1 MNVKIIAL
9 TLKGLFRRWKMVLRV
24 MAVMILTFFFVTGML
39 LFQENMNRWQTASAK
54 KHFGDWFV
62 IYRANKPE
70 EKDVIKYHPYLERAR
85 RAETVGSV
93 SDLSGASDIMIGT
106 MSDDFITMG
115 NIRLEQGHMPQKDD
129 EVVIDR
135 NSLLMLG
142 QGSEPGMTITINDK
156 SYILTGILTSY
167 TNVWRD
173 GSSLPGIIVTDNE
186 ADRIVTERRYI
197 YAYPLKSYID
207 EKDYSSI
214 VSAIQQSAELK
225 YNFTYNSSVYDYKPW
240 GNELVNNYL
249 YVLFMFI
256 GISAVTYQLISY
268 NKTRKNVRFV
278 QRNLGASGMQMFLIY
293 VLENTVI
300 LVISTVIGI
309 CAALGI
315 GRIISLVIESD
326 LGITFFKVGSY
337 TLKRTAITLIGAV
350 IISSVVELVFG
361 CVKKKN
367 RVSRRLTGKNTFNKK
382 NYVVCTGRRFMK
394 SHGAVQNIM
403 IRVFSLVMA
412 AITLICVI
420 NTVMAFSEYKRCSDS
435 PDIVAYKTDNVPT
448 QNVLF
453 CQSLPLYEEI
463 ELEDGRIVT
472 TVKIASDDMEPG
484 TWNSEA
490 YDHFNI
496 KEYYFDEVRYGD
508 SYIFNGISDDIID
521 SINKLP
527 GVEDMSYC
535 YYETQRSFTW
545 HGINMDNIG
554 KGAGLGK
561 SYSGTKK
568 NENYIYAAE
577 YVEPDTEIYDIL
589 NEYAEGA
596 LDYQAFSDGSQAVM
610 FLDSNYKGIYDES
623 MRDGII
629 LNLQNYDDSYYYYIN
644 NHFKYKNEYASAYEK
659 LIHETVGEYDGNAYN
674 NDFWEKY
681 IARNMPREQ
690 VLEMTEGFNIRIPSS
705 LSYLSEDY
713 DSYIR
718 GDITTEQFLTD
729 YNYYFGDKV
738 SNKWNYRYAIK
749 SKLIP
754 AASTNVVK
762 VVKVTDDVK
771 DKLKYY
777 VPEFGQYTLVA
788 STKLVEKAIDSQNEL
803 NREYLFLDELPDY
816 ARLKMKPNQINIRY
830 NLNSEFYATD
840 NIVTSYL
847 QEAGLSF
854 ISYSEEKNQLRQKT
868 IEAVMLFGL
877 TGIASVIIYLIVSA
891 IVVKNRMAGYKDR
904 LQLLSNSG
912 ADADKLIKICMYE
925 CIRESLWFVVL
936 MPLEL
941 IISYCVIRVFLK
953 RM

>member
-70 EKDVIKYHPYLERAR
+70 EKDVIKYHPYLERACM
-85 RAETVGSV
+85 AETVGSV

-225 YNFTYNSSVYDYKPW
+225 YNFIYNSSVYDYKPW

-249 YVLFMFI
+249 YVLFMLI

-293 VLENTVI
+293 VLENIVI
-300 LVISTVIGI
+300 LMISTVIGI

-367 RVSRRLTGKNTFNKK
+367 RVNRILTVKNIFNKK

-412 AITLICVI
+412 VITLICVI

-463 ELEDGRIVT
+463 ELEDGRILTKMTISSV
-472 TVKIASDDMEPG
+472 DMEPG
-484 TWNSEA
+484 TWNAEA
-490 YDHFNI
+490 YDSFHI
-496 KEYYFDEVRYGD
+496 RKYYFNDVRYGD
-508 SYIFNGISDDIID
+508 SYIFNGISEDIID

-527 GVEDMSYC
+527 GVEDMSYG
-535 YYETQRSFTW
+535 YYDTQRSFTW

-554 KGAGLGK
+554 RGAELGNG
-561 SYSGTKK
+561 SAGTQR
-568 NENYIYAAE
+568 NGNYIYAAE
-577 YVEPDTEIYDIL
+577 YVDPDMDIYDIL
-589 NEYAEGA
+589 NEYAEGE

-610 FLDSNYKGIYDES
+610 FLDSNYKGIYDDS
-623 MRDGII
+623 MKDGII
-629 LNLQNYDDSYYYYIN
+629 LNLQNYDDSYYYMKN
-644 NHFKYKNEYASAYEK
+644 DFENKNEYAFAYEK
-659 LIHETVGEYDGNAYN
+659 LIHETVGEYSSDPY
-674 NDFWEKY
+674 DFFWRKY
-681 IARNMPREQ
+681 IARNIPRELI
-690 VLEMTEGFNIRIPSS
+690 LEMTEGINIRIPSF

-729 YNYYFGDKV
+729 DFWGNKV
-738 SNKWNYRYAIK
+738 SNEWNYRYDIK

-762 VVKVTDDVK
+762 VIKVTDEVK

-777 VPEFGQYTLVA
+777 VPQFGQYTLVA
-788 STKLVEKAIDSQNEL
+788 STKLAEKAVDSQNEL

-830 NLNSEFYATD
+830 NLNSAFSATD

-847 QEAGLSF
+847 QEAGFSY

-868 IEAVMLFGL
+868 IEGVMFFGL

-941 IISYCVIRVFLK
+941 IISYCVIYRTLK
-953 RM
+953 

>member
-62 IYRANKPE
+62 IYRANKPK
-70 EKDVIKYHPYLERAR
+70 EKDVIKYHPYLEGAR
-85 RAETVGSV
+85 MAETVGSV

-197 YAYPLKSYID
+197 YAYPLKSYIE

-214 VSAIQQSAELK
+214 VSAIQQSAEAK
-225 YNFTYNSSVYDYKPW
+225 FNFTYNSSVYDYKPW

-249 YVLFMFI
+249 YVLFMLI

-293 VLENTVI
+293 VLENIVI
-300 LVISTVIGI
+300 LMISTVIGI

-367 RVSRRLTGKNTFNKK
+367 RVNRILTVKNIFNKK

-412 AITLICVI
+412 VITLICVI

-463 ELEDGRIVT
+463 ELEDGRILTKMTISSV
-472 TVKIASDDMEPG
+472 DMEPG
-484 TWNSEA
+484 TWNAEA
-490 YDHFNI
+490 YDSFHI
-496 KEYYFDEVRYGD
+496 RKYYFNDVRYGD
-508 SYIFNGISDDIID
+508 SYIFNGISEDIID

-527 GVEDMSYC
+527 GVEDMSYG
-535 YYETQRSFTW
+535 YYDTQRSFTW

-554 KGAGLGK
+554 RGAELGNG
-561 SYSGTKK
+561 SAETQRNG
-568 NENYIYAAE
+568 NYIYAAE
-577 YVEPDTEIYDIL
+577 YVDPDMDIYDIL
-589 NEYAEGA
+589 NEYAEGE

-610 FLDSNYKGIYDES
+610 FLDSNYKGIYDDS
-623 MRDGII
+623 MKDGII
-629 LNLQNYDDSYYYYIN
+629 LNLQNYDDSYYYMKN
-644 NHFKYKNEYASAYEK
+644 DFENKNEYAFAYEK
-659 LIHETVGEYDGNAYN
+659 LIHETVGEYSSDPY
-674 NDFWEKY
+674 DFFWRKY
-681 IARNMPREQ
+681 IARNIPRELI
-690 VLEMTEGFNIRIPSS
+690 LEMTEGINIRIPSF

-713 DSYIR
+713 YSYIR

-729 YNYYFGDKV
+729 DFWGNKV
-738 SNKWNYRYAIK
+738 SNEWNYRYDIK

-762 VVKVTDDVK
+762 VIKVTDEVK

-777 VPEFGQYTLVA
+777 VPQFGQYTLVA
-788 STKLVEKAIDSQNEL
+788 STKLAEKAVDSQNEL

-830 NLNSEFYATD
+830 NLNSAFSATD

-847 QEAGLSF
+847 QEAGFSY

-868 IEAVMLFGL
+868 IEGVMFFGL

>member
-62 IYRANKPE
+62 IYRANKPK
-70 EKDVIKYHPYLERAR
+70 EKDVIKYHPYLEGAR
-85 RAETVGSV
+85 MAETVGSV

-106 MSDDFITMG
+106 ISDDFITMG

-197 YAYPLKSYID
+197 YAYPLKSYIE

-214 VSAIQQSAELK
+214 VSAIQQSAEAK
-225 YNFTYNSSVYDYKPW
+225 FNFTYNSSVYDYKPW

-249 YVLFMFI
+249 YVLFMLI

-293 VLENTVI
+293 VLENIVI
-300 LVISTVIGI
+300 LMISTVIGI

-367 RVSRRLTGKNTFNKK
+367 RVNRILTVKNIFNKK

-412 AITLICVI
+412 VITLICVI

-463 ELEDGRIVT
+463 ELEDGRILTKMTISSV
-472 TVKIASDDMEPG
+472 DMEPG
-484 TWNSEA
+484 TWNAEA
-490 YDHFNI
+490 YDSFHI
-496 KEYYFDEVRYGD
+496 RKYYFNDVRYGD
-508 SYIFNGISDDIID
+508 SYIFNGISEDID
-521 SINKLP
+521 ESINKLP
-527 GVEDMSYC
+527 GVEDMSYG
-535 YYETQRSFTW
+535 YYDTQRSFTW

-554 KGAGLGK
+554 RGAELGNG
-561 SYSGTKK
+561 SAETQRNG
-568 NENYIYAAE
+568 NYIYAAE
-577 YVEPDTEIYDIL
+577 YVDPDMDIYDIL
-589 NEYAEGA
+589 NEYAEGE

-610 FLDSNYKGIYDES
+610 FLDSNYKGIYDDS
-623 MRDGII
+623 MKDGII
-629 LNLQNYDDSYYYYIN
+629 LNLQNYDDSYYYMKN
-644 NHFKYKNEYASAYEK
+644 DFENKNEYAFAYEK
-659 LIHETVGEYDGNAYN
+659 LIHETVGEYSSDPY
-674 NDFWEKY
+674 DFFWRKY
-681 IARNMPREQ
+681 IARNIPRELI
-690 VLEMTEGFNIRIPSS
+690 LEMTEGINIRIPSF

-713 DSYIR
+713 YSYIR

-729 YNYYFGDKV
+729 DFWGNKV
-738 SNKWNYRYAIK
+738 SNEWNYRYDIK

-762 VVKVTDDVK
+762 VIKVTDEVK

-777 VPEFGQYTLVA
+777 VPQFGQYTLVA
-788 STKLVEKAIDSQNEL
+788 STKLAEKAVDSQNEL

-830 NLNSEFYATD
+830 NLNSAFSATD

-847 QEAGLSF
+847 QEAGFSY

-868 IEAVMLFGL
+868 IEGVMFFGL

>member
-62 IYRANKPE
+62 IYRANKPK
-70 EKDVIKYHPYLERAR
+70 EKDVIKYHPYLEGAR
-85 RAETVGSV
+85 MAETVGSV
-93 SDLSGASDIMIGT
+93 SDLSGASDIMIGI

-197 YAYPLKSYID
+197 YAYPLKSYIE

-214 VSAIQQSAELK
+214 VSAIQQSAEAK
-225 YNFTYNSSVYDYKPW
+225 FNFTYNSSVYDYKPW

-249 YVLFMFI
+249 YVLFMLI

-293 VLENTVI
+293 VLENIVI
-300 LVISTVIGI
+300 LMISTVIGI

-367 RVSRRLTGKNTFNKK
+367 RVNRILTVKNIFNKK

-412 AITLICVI
+412 VITLICVI

-463 ELEDGRIVT
+463 ELEDGRILTKMTISSV
-472 TVKIASDDMEPG
+472 DMEPG
-484 TWNSEA
+484 TWNAEA
-490 YDHFNI
+490 YDSFHI
-496 KEYYFDEVRYGD
+496 RKYYFNDVRYGD
-508 SYIFNGISDDIID
+508 SYIFNGISEDIID

-527 GVEDMSYC
+527 GVEDMSYG
-535 YYETQRSFTW
+535 YYDTQRSFTW

-554 KGAGLGK
+554 RGAELGNG
-561 SYSGTKK
+561 SAGTQR
-568 NENYIYAAE
+568 NGNYIYAAE
-577 YVEPDTEIYDIL
+577 YVDPDMDIYDIL
-589 NEYAEGA
+589 NEYAEGE

-610 FLDSNYKGIYDES
+610 FLDSNYKGIYDDS
-623 MRDGII
+623 MKDGIM
-629 LNLQNYDDSYYYYIN
+629 LNLQNYDDSYYYMKN
-644 NHFKYKNEYASAYEK
+644 DFENKNEYAFAYEK
-659 LIHETVGEYDGNAYN
+659 LIHETVGEYSSDPY
-674 NDFWEKY
+674 DFFWRKY
-681 IARNMPREQ
+681 IARNIPRELI
-690 VLEMTEGFNIRIPSS
+690 LEMTEGINIRIPSF

-729 YNYYFGDKV
+729 DFWGNKV
-738 SNKWNYRYAIK
+738 SNEWNYRYDIK

-762 VVKVTDDVK
+762 VIKVTDEVK

-777 VPEFGQYTLVA
+777 VPQFGQYTLVA
-788 STKLVEKAIDSQNEL
+788 STKLAEKAVDSQNEL

-830 NLNSEFYATD
+830 NLNSAFSATD

-847 QEAGLSF
+847 QEAGLSY

-868 IEAVMLFGL
+868 IEGVMFFGL

>member
-62 IYRANKPE
+62 IYRANKPK
-70 EKDVIKYHPYLERAR
+70 EKDVIKYHPYLEGAR
-85 RAETVGSV
+85 MAETVGSV

-197 YAYPLKSYID
+197 YAYPLKSYIE

-214 VSAIQQSAELK
+214 VSAIQQSAEAK
-225 YNFTYNSSVYDYKPW
+225 FNFTYNSSVYDYKPW

-249 YVLFMFI
+249 YVLFMLI

-293 VLENTVI
+293 VLENIVI
-300 LVISTVIGI
+300 LMISTVIGI

-367 RVSRRLTGKNTFNKK
+367 RVNRILTVKNIFNKK

-412 AITLICVI
+412 VITLICVI

-463 ELEDGRIVT
+463 ELEDGRILTKMTISSV
-472 TVKIASDDMEPG
+472 DMEPG
-484 TWNSEA
+484 TWNAEA
-490 YDHFNI
+490 YDSFHI
-496 KEYYFDEVRYGD
+496 RKYYFNDVRYGD
-508 SYIFNGISDDIID
+508 SYIFNGISEDIID

-527 GVEDMSYC
+527 GVEDMSYG
-535 YYETQRSFTW
+535 YYDTQRSFTW

-554 KGAGLGK
+554 RGAELGNG
-561 SYSGTKK
+561 SAGTQR
-568 NENYIYAAE
+568 NGNYIYAAE
-577 YVEPDTEIYDIL
+577 YVDPDMDIYDIL
-589 NEYAEGA
+589 NEYAEGE

-610 FLDSNYKGIYDES
+610 FLDSNYKGIYDDS
-623 MRDGII
+623 MKDGII
-629 LNLQNYDDSYYYYIN
+629 LNLQNYDDSYYYMKN
-644 NHFKYKNEYASAYEK
+644 DFENKNEYAFAYEK
-659 LIHETVGEYDGNAYN
+659 LIHETVGEYSSDPY
-674 NDFWEKY
+674 DFFWRKY
-681 IARNMPREQ
+681 IARNIPRELI
-690 VLEMTEGFNIRIPSS
+690 LEMTEGINIRIPSF

-729 YNYYFGDKV
+729 DFWGNKV
-738 SNKWNYRYAIK
+738 SNEWNYRYDIK

-762 VVKVTDDVK
+762 VIKVTDEVK

-777 VPEFGQYTLVA
+777 VPQFGQYTLVA
-788 STKLVEKAIDSQNEL
+788 STKLAEKAVDSQNEL

-830 NLNSEFYATD
+830 NLNSAFSATD

-847 QEAGLSF
+847 QEAGFSY

-868 IEAVMLFGL
+868 IEGVMFFGL

>member
-62 IYRANKPE
+62 IYRANKPK
-70 EKDVIKYHPYLERAR
+70 EKDVIKYHPYLEGAR
-85 RAETVGSV
+85 MAETVGSV

-197 YAYPLKSYID
+197 YAYPLKSYIE

-214 VSAIQQSAELK
+214 VSAIQQSAEAK
-225 YNFTYNSSVYDYKPW
+225 FNFTYNSSVYDYKPW

-249 YVLFMFI
+249 YVLFMLI

-367 RVSRRLTGKNTFNKK
+367 RVNRILTVKNIFNKK

-412 AITLICVI
+412 VITLICVI

-435 PDIVAYKTDNVPT
+435 PDIVAYKTDNIPT

-463 ELEDGRIVT
+463 ELEDGRILTKATISSV
-472 TVKIASDDMEPG
+472 DMEPG
-484 TWNSEA
+484 TWNAEA
-490 YDHFNI
+490 YDFFDI
-496 KEYYFDEVRYGD
+496 RKYYFNDVRYGD
-508 SYIFNGISDDIID
+508 SYIFNGISEDIID

-527 GVEDMSYC
+527 GVEYMSYG
-535 YYETQRSFTW
+535 YYDTQRSFTW

-554 KGAGLGK
+554 KGAGLGNG
-561 SYSGTKK
+561 SVGTQR
-568 NENYIYAAE
+568 NGNYIYAAE
-577 YVEPDTEIYDIL
+577 YVDPDMDIYDIL
-589 NEYAEGA
+589 NEYTEGE

-610 FLDSNYKGIYDES
+610 FLDSNYKDIYDDS
-623 MRDGII
+623 MKDGII
-629 LNLQNYDDSYYYYIN
+629 LNLQNYDDSYYYMKN
-644 NHFKYKNEYASAYEK
+644 DFENKNEYASAYEK
-659 LIHETVGEYDGNAYN
+659 LIHETVGEYSSDPY
-674 NDFWEKY
+674 DFFWRKY
-681 IARNMPREQ
+681 IARNIPRELI
-690 VLEMTEGFNIRIPSS
+690 LEMTEGINIRIPSF

-729 YNYYFGDKV
+729 DFWGNKV
-738 SNKWNYRYAIK
+738 SIEWNYRYDIK

-762 VVKVTDDVK
+762 VIKVTDEVK

-777 VPEFGQYTLVA
+777 VPQFGQYTLVA
-788 STKLVEKAIDSQNEL
+788 STKLAEKAVDSQNEL

-830 NLNSEFYATD
+830 NLNSAFSATD

-847 QEAGLSF
+847 QEAGFSY

-868 IEAVMLFGL
+868 IEGVMFFGL

>member
-62 IYRANKPE
+62 IYRANKPK
-70 EKDVIKYHPYLERAR
+70 EKDVIKYHPYLEGAR
-85 RAETVGSV
+85 MAETVGSV

-197 YAYPLKSYID
+197 YAYPLKSYIE

-214 VSAIQQSAELK
+214 VSAIQQSAEAK
-225 YNFTYNSSVYDYKPW
+225 FNFTYNSSVYDYKPW

-249 YVLFMFI
+249 YVLFMLI

-293 VLENTVI
+293 VLENIVI
-300 LVISTVIGI
+300 LLISTVIGI

-367 RVSRRLTGKNTFNKK
+367 RVNRILTVKNIFNKK

-412 AITLICVI
+412 VITLICVI

-463 ELEDGRIVT
+463 ELEDGRILTKMTISSV
-472 TVKIASDDMEPG
+472 DMEPG
-484 TWNSEA
+484 TWNAEA
-490 YDHFNI
+490 YDSFHI
-496 KEYYFDEVRYGD
+496 RKYYFNDVRYGD
-508 SYIFNGISDDIID
+508 SYIFNGISEDIID

-527 GVEDMSYC
+527 GVEDMSYG
-535 YYETQRSFTW
+535 YYDTQRSFTW

-554 KGAGLGK
+554 RGAELGNG
-561 SYSGTKK
+561 SAGTQR
-568 NENYIYAAE
+568 NGNYIYAAE
-577 YVEPDTEIYDIL
+577 YVDPDMDIYDIL
-589 NEYAEGA
+589 NEYAEGE

-610 FLDSNYKGIYDES
+610 FLDSNYKGIYDDS
-623 MRDGII
+623 MKDGII
-629 LNLQNYDDSYYYYIN
+629 LNLQNYDDSYYYMKN
-644 NHFKYKNEYASAYEK
+644 DFENKNEYAFAYEK
-659 LIHETVGEYDGNAYN
+659 LIHETVGEYSSDPY
-674 NDFWEKY
+674 DFFWRKY
-681 IARNMPREQ
+681 IARNIPRELI
-690 VLEMTEGFNIRIPSS
+690 LEMTEGINIRIPSF

-729 YNYYFGDKV
+729 DFWGNKV
-738 SNKWNYRYAIK
+738 SNEWNYRYDIK

-762 VVKVTDDVK
+762 VIKVTDEVK

-777 VPEFGQYTLVA
+777 VPQFGQYTLVA
-788 STKLVEKAIDSQNEL
+788 STKLAEKAVDSQNEL
-803 NREYLFLDELPDY
+803 NREYLFLDEMPDY

-830 NLNSEFYATD
+830 NLNSAFSATD

-847 QEAGLSF
+847 QEAGFSY

-868 IEAVMLFGL
+868 IEGVMFFGL

>member
-70 EKDVIKYHPYLERAR
+70 EKDVIKYHPYLEGAR
-85 RAETVGSV
+85 MAETVGSV

-214 VSAIQQSAELK
+214 VSAIQQSAEAK

-249 YVLFMFI
+249 YVLFMLI

-367 RVSRRLTGKNTFNKK
+367 RVNRILTVKNIFNKK

-412 AITLICVI
+412 VITLICVI

-463 ELEDGRIVT
+463 ELEDGRILTKMTISSV
-472 TVKIASDDMEPG
+472 DMEPG
-484 TWNSEA
+484 TWNAEA
-490 YDHFNI
+490 YDSFHI
-496 KEYYFDEVRYGD
+496 RKYYFNDVRYGD
-508 SYIFNGISDDIID
+508 SYIFNGISEDIID

-527 GVEDMSYC
+527 GVEYMSYG
-535 YYETQRSFTW
+535 YYDTQRSFTW

-554 KGAGLGK
+554 KGAGLGNG
-561 SYSGTKK
+561 SVGTQR
-568 NENYIYAAE
+568 NGNYIYAAE
-577 YVEPDTEIYDIL
+577 YVDPDMDIYDIL
-589 NEYAEGA
+589 NEYTEGE

-610 FLDSNYKGIYDES
+610 FLDSNYKGIYDDS
-623 MRDGII
+623 MKDGII
-629 LNLQNYDDSYYYYIN
+629 LNLQNYDDSYYYMKN
-644 NHFKYKNEYASAYEK
+644 DFENKNEYASAYEK
-659 LIHETVGEYDGNAYN
+659 LIHETVGEYSSDPY
-674 NDFWEKY
+674 DFFWRKY
-681 IARNMPREQ
+681 IARNIPRELI
-690 VLEMTEGFNIRIPSS
+690 LEMTEGINIRIPSF

-729 YNYYFGDKV
+729 DFWGNKV
-738 SNKWNYRYAIK
+738 SIEWNYRYDIK

-762 VVKVTDDVK
+762 VIKVTDEVK

-777 VPEFGQYTLVA
+777 VPQFGQYTLVA
-788 STKLVEKAIDSQNEL
+788 STKLAEKAVDSQNEL

-830 NLNSEFYATD
+830 NLNSAFSATD

-847 QEAGLSF
+847 QEAGFSY

-868 IEAVMLFGL
+868 IEGVMFFGL

>member
-62 IYRANKPE
+62 IYRANKPK
-70 EKDVIKYHPYLERAR
+70 EKDVIKYHPYLEGAR
-85 RAETVGSV
+85 MAETVGSV

-197 YAYPLKSYID
+197 YAYPLKSYIE

-214 VSAIQQSAELK
+214 VSAIQQSAEAK
-225 YNFTYNSSVYDYKPW
+225 FNFTYNSSVYDYKPW

-249 YVLFMFI
+249 YVLFMLI

-293 VLENTVI
+293 VLENIVI
-300 LVISTVIGI
+300 LMISTVIGI

-367 RVSRRLTGKNTFNKK
+367 RVNRILTVKNIFNKK

-412 AITLICVI
+412 VITLICVI

-463 ELEDGRIVT
+463 ELEDGRILTKMTISSV
-472 TVKIASDDMEPG
+472 DMEPG
-484 TWNSEA
+484 TWNAEA
-490 YDHFNI
+490 YDSFHI
-496 KEYYFDEVRYGD
+496 RKYYFNDVRYGD
-508 SYIFNGISDDIID
+508 SYIFNGISEDIID

-527 GVEDMSYC
+527 GVEDMSYG
-535 YYETQRSFTW
+535 YYDTQRSFTW

-554 KGAGLGK
+554 RGAELGNG
-561 SYSGTKK
+561 SAGTQR
-568 NENYIYAAE
+568 NGNYIYAAE
-577 YVEPDTEIYDIL
+577 YVDPDMDIYDIL
-589 NEYAEGA
+589 NEYAEGE

-610 FLDSNYKGIYDES
+610 FLDSNYKGIYDDS
-623 MRDGII
+623 MKDGII
-629 LNLQNYDDSYYYYIN
+629 LNLQNYDDSYYYMKN
-644 NHFKYKNEYASAYEK
+644 DFENKNEYAFAYEK
-659 LIHETVGEYDGNAYN
+659 LIHETVGEYSSDPY
-674 NDFWEKY
+674 DFFWRKY
-681 IARNMPREQ
+681 IARNIPRELI
-690 VLEMTEGFNIRIPSS
+690 LEMTEGINIRIPSF

-729 YNYYFGDKV
+729 DFWGNKV
-738 SNKWNYRYAIK
+738 SNEWNYRYDIK

-762 VVKVTDDVK
+762 VIKVTDEVK

-777 VPEFGQYTLVA
+777 VPQFGQYTLVA
-788 STKLVEKAIDSQNEL
+788 STKLAEKAVDSQNEL

-830 NLNSEFYATD
+830 NLNSAFSATD

-847 QEAGLSF
+847 QEAGFSY

-868 IEAVMLFGL
+868 IEGVMFFGL

-941 IISYCVIRVFLK
+941 IISYCVIYRTLK
-953 RM
+953 

>member
-62 IYRANKPE
+62 IYRANKPK
-70 EKDVIKYHPYLERAR
+70 EKDVIKYHPYLEGAR
-85 RAETVGSV
+85 MAETVGSV

-106 MSDDFITMG
+106 MSDGFITMG

-156 SYILTGILTSY
+156 SYILSGILTSY

-214 VSAIQQSAELK
+214 VSAIQQSAEAK
-225 YNFTYNSSVYDYKPW
+225 YNFSYNSSVYDYKPW

-249 YVLFMFI
+249 YILFMLI

-293 VLENTVI
+293 VLENIVI
-300 LVISTVIGI
+300 LMISTVIGI

-367 RVSRRLTGKNTFNKK
+367 RVNRILTVKNIFNKK

-412 AITLICVI
+412 VITLICVI

-463 ELEDGRIVT
+463 ELEDGRILTKMTISSV
-472 TVKIASDDMEPG
+472 DMEPG
-484 TWNSEA
+484 TWNAEA
-490 YDHFNI
+490 YDSFHI
-496 KEYYFDEVRYGD
+496 RKYYFNDVRYGD
-508 SYIFNGISDDIID
+508 SYIFNGISEDIID

-527 GVEDMSYC
+527 GVEDMSYG
-535 YYETQRSFTW
+535 YYDTQRSFTW

-554 KGAGLGK
+554 RGAELGNG
-561 SYSGTKK
+561 SAGTQR
-568 NENYIYAAE
+568 NGNYIYAAE
-577 YVEPDTEIYDIL
+577 YVDPDMDIYDIL
-589 NEYAEGA
+589 NEYAEGE

-610 FLDSNYKGIYDES
+610 FLDSNYKGIYDDS
-623 MRDGII
+623 MKDGIM
-629 LNLQNYDDSYYYYIN
+629 LNLQNYDDSYYYMKN
-644 NHFKYKNEYASAYEK
+644 DFENKNEYAFAYEK
-659 LIHETVGEYDGNAYN
+659 LIHETVGEYSSDPY
-674 NDFWEKY
+674 DFFWRKY
-681 IARNMPREQ
+681 IARNIPRELI
-690 VLEMTEGFNIRIPSS
+690 LEMTEGINIRIPSF

-729 YNYYFGDKV
+729 DFWGNKV
-738 SNKWNYRYAIK
+738 SNEWNYRYDIK

-762 VVKVTDDVK
+762 VIKVTDEVK

-777 VPEFGQYTLVA
+777 VPQFGQYTLVA
-788 STKLVEKAIDSQNEL
+788 STKLAEKAVDSQNEL

-830 NLNSEFYATD
+830 NLNSAFSATD

-847 QEAGLSF
+847 QEAGLSY

-868 IEAVMLFGL
+868 IEGVMFFGL

>member
-62 IYRANKPE
+62 IYRANKPK
-70 EKDVIKYHPYLERAR
+70 EKDVIKYHPYLEGAR
-85 RAETVGSV
+85 MAETVGSV

-197 YAYPLKSYID
+197 YAYPLKSYIE

-214 VSAIQQSAELK
+214 VSAIQQSAEAK
-225 YNFTYNSSVYDYKPW
+225 FNFTYNSSVYDYKPW

-249 YVLFMFI
+249 YVLFMLI

-293 VLENTVI
+293 VLENIVI
-300 LVISTVIGI
+300 LMISTVIGI

-350 IISSVVELVFG
+350 IISSVVELVFV

-367 RVSRRLTGKNTFNKK
+367 RVNRILTVKNIFNKK

-412 AITLICVI
+412 VITLICVI

-463 ELEDGRIVT
+463 ELEDGRILTKMTISSV
-472 TVKIASDDMEPG
+472 DMEPG
-484 TWNSEA
+484 TWNAEA
-490 YDHFNI
+490 YDSFHI
-496 KEYYFDEVRYGD
+496 RKYYFNDVRYGD
-508 SYIFNGISDDIID
+508 SYIFNGISEDIID

-527 GVEDMSYC
+527 GVEDMSYG
-535 YYETQRSFTW
+535 YYDTQRSFTW

-554 KGAGLGK
+554 RGAELGNG
-561 SYSGTKK
+561 SAGTQR
-568 NENYIYAAE
+568 NGNYIYAAE
-577 YVEPDTEIYDIL
+577 YVDPDMDIYDIL
-589 NEYAEGA
+589 NEYAEGE

-610 FLDSNYKGIYDES
+610 FLDSNYKGIYDDS
-623 MRDGII
+623 MKDGII
-629 LNLQNYDDSYYYYIN
+629 LNLQNYDDSYYYMKN
-644 NHFKYKNEYASAYEK
+644 DFENKNEYAFAYEK
-659 LIHETVGEYDGNAYN
+659 LIHETVGEYSSDPY
-674 NDFWEKY
+674 DFFWRKY
-681 IARNMPREQ
+681 IARNIPRELI
-690 VLEMTEGFNIRIPSS
+690 LEMTEGINIRIPSF

-729 YNYYFGDKV
+729 DFWGNKV
-738 SNKWNYRYAIK
+738 SNEWNYRYAIK

-762 VVKVTDDVK
+762 VVKVTDDVR

>member
-412 AITLICVI
+412 VITLICVI

-463 ELEDGRIVT
+463 ELEDGRILTKMTISSV
-472 TVKIASDDMEPG
+472 DMEPG
-484 TWNSEA
+484 TWNAEA
-490 YDHFNI
+490 YDSFHI
-496 KEYYFDEVRYGD
+496 RKYYFNDVRYGD
-508 SYIFNGISDDIID
+508 SYIFNGISEDIID

-527 GVEDMSYC
+527 GVEDMSYG
-535 YYETQRSFTW
+535 YYDTQRSFTW

-554 KGAGLGK
+554 RGAELGNG
-561 SYSGTKK
+561 SAGTQR
-568 NENYIYAAE
+568 NGNYIYAAE
-577 YVEPDTEIYDIL
+577 YVDPDMDIYDIL
-589 NEYAEGA
+589 NEYAEGE

-610 FLDSNYKGIYDES
+610 FLDSNYKGIYDDS
-623 MRDGII
+623 MKDGIM
-629 LNLQNYDDSYYYYIN
+629 LNLQNYDDSYYYMKN
-644 NHFKYKNEYASAYEK
+644 DFENKNEYAFAYEK
-659 LIHETVGEYDGNAYN
+659 LIHETVGEYSSDPY
-674 NDFWEKY
+674 DFFWRKY
-681 IARNMPREQ
+681 IARNIPRELI
-690 VLEMTEGFNIRIPSS
+690 LEMTEGINIRIPSF

-729 YNYYFGDKV
+729 DFWGNKV
-738 SNKWNYRYAIK
+738 SNEWNYRYDIK

-762 VVKVTDDVK
+762 VIKVTDEVK

-777 VPEFGQYTLVA
+777 VPQFGQYTLVA
-788 STKLVEKAIDSQNEL
+788 STKLAEKAVDSQNEL

-830 NLNSEFYATD
+830 NLNSAFSATD

-847 QEAGLSF
+847 QEAGLSY

-868 IEAVMLFGL
+868 IEGVMFFGL

>member
-24 MAVMILTFFFVTGML
+24 MAVMILTFFFVTEML

-62 IYRANKPE
+62 IYRANKPK
-70 EKDVIKYHPYLERAR
+70 EKDVIKYHPYLEGAR
-85 RAETVGSV
+85 MAETVGSV

-197 YAYPLKSYID
+197 YAYPLKSYIE

-214 VSAIQQSAELK
+214 VSAIQQSAEAK
-225 YNFTYNSSVYDYKPW
+225 FNFTYNSSVYDYKPW

-249 YVLFMFI
+249 YVLFMLI

-293 VLENTVI
+293 VLENIVI
-300 LVISTVIGI
+300 LMISTVIGI
-309 CAALGI
+309 CVALGI

-367 RVSRRLTGKNTFNKK
+367 RVNRILTVKNIFNKK

-412 AITLICVI
+412 VITLICVI

-463 ELEDGRIVT
+463 ELEDGRILTKMTISSV
-472 TVKIASDDMEPG
+472 DMEPG
-484 TWNSEA
+484 TWNAEA
-490 YDHFNI
+490 YDSFHI
-496 KEYYFDEVRYGD
+496 RKYYFNDVRYGD
-508 SYIFNGISDDIID
+508 SYIFNGISEDIID

-527 GVEDMSYC
+527 GVEDMSYG
-535 YYETQRSFTW
+535 YYDTQRSFTW

-554 KGAGLGK
+554 RGAELGNG
-561 SYSGTKK
+561 SAGTQR
-568 NENYIYAAE
+568 NGNYIYAAE
-577 YVEPDTEIYDIL
+577 YVDPDMDIYDIL
-589 NEYAEGA
+589 NEYAEGE

-610 FLDSNYKGIYDES
+610 FLDSNYKGIYDDS
-623 MRDGII
+623 MKDGII
-629 LNLQNYDDSYYYYIN
+629 LNLQNYDDSYYYMKN
-644 NHFKYKNEYASAYEK
+644 DFENKNEYAFAYEK
-659 LIHETVGEYDGNAYN
+659 LIHETVGEYSSDPY
-674 NDFWEKY
+674 DFFWRKY
-681 IARNMPREQ
+681 IARNIPRELI
-690 VLEMTEGFNIRIPSS
+690 LEMTEGINIRIPSF

-729 YNYYFGDKV
+729 DFWGNKV
-738 SNKWNYRYAIK
+738 SNEWNYRYDIK

-762 VVKVTDDVK
+762 VIKVTDEVK

-777 VPEFGQYTLVA
+777 VPQFGQYTLVA
-788 STKLVEKAIDSQNEL
+788 STKLAEKAVDSQNVL

-830 NLNSEFYATD
+830 NLNSAFSATD

-847 QEAGLSF
+847 QEAGFSY

-868 IEAVMLFGL
+868 IEGVMFFGL

-904 LQLLSNSG
+904 LQLFSNSG

-936 MPLEL
+936 MPLKL

>member
-62 IYRANKPE
+62 IYRANKPK
-70 EKDVIKYHPYLERAR
+70 EKDVIKYHPYLEGAR
-85 RAETVGSV
+85 MAETVGSV
-93 SDLSGASDIMIGT
+93 SDLSGASDIMIGI

-197 YAYPLKSYID
+197 YAYPLKSYIE

-214 VSAIQQSAELK
+214 VSAIQQSAEAK
-225 YNFTYNSSVYDYKPW
+225 FNFTYNSSVYDYKPW

-249 YVLFMFI
+249 YVLFMLI

-293 VLENTVI
+293 VLENIVI
-300 LVISTVIGI
+300 LMISTVIGI

-367 RVSRRLTGKNTFNKK
+367 RVNRILTVKNIFNKK

-412 AITLICVI
+412 VITLICVI

-463 ELEDGRIVT
+463 ELEDGRILTKMTISSV
-472 TVKIASDDMEPG
+472 DMEPG
-484 TWNSEA
+484 TWNAEA
-490 YDHFNI
+490 YDSFHI
-496 KEYYFDEVRYGD
+496 RKYYFNDVRYGD
-508 SYIFNGISDDIID
+508 SYIFNGISEDIID

-527 GVEDMSYC
+527 GVEDMSYG
-535 YYETQRSFTW
+535 YYDTQRSFTW

-554 KGAGLGK
+554 RGAELGNG
-561 SYSGTKK
+561 SAGTQR
-568 NENYIYAAE
+568 NGNYIYAAE
-577 YVEPDTEIYDIL
+577 YVDPDMDIYDIL
-589 NEYAEGA
+589 NEYAEGE

-610 FLDSNYKGIYDES
+610 FLDSNYKGIYDDS
-623 MRDGII
+623 MKDGII
-629 LNLQNYDDSYYYYIN
+629 LNLQNYDDSYYYMKN
-644 NHFKYKNEYASAYEK
+644 DFENKNEYAFAYEK
-659 LIHETVGEYDGNAYN
+659 LIHETVGEYSSDPY
-674 NDFWEKY
+674 DFFWRKY
-681 IARNMPREQ
+681 IARNIPRELI
-690 VLEMTEGFNIRIPSS
+690 LEMTEGINIRIPSF

-729 YNYYFGDKV
+729 DFWGNKV
-738 SNKWNYRYAIK
+738 SNEWNYRYDIK

-762 VVKVTDDVK
+762 VIKVTDEVK

-777 VPEFGQYTLVA
+777 VPQFGQYTLVA
-788 STKLVEKAIDSQNEL
+788 STKLAEKAVDSQNEL

-830 NLNSEFYATD
+830 NLNSAFSATD

-847 QEAGLSF
+847 QEAGFSY

-868 IEAVMLFGL
+868 IEGVMFFGL

-941 IISYCVIRVFLK
+941 IISYCVIYRTLK
-953 RM
+953 

>member
-62 IYRANKPE
+62 IYRANKPK
-70 EKDVIKYHPYLERAR
+70 EKDVIKYHPYLEGAR
-85 RAETVGSV
+85 MAETVGSV

-197 YAYPLKSYID
+197 YAYPLKSYIE

-214 VSAIQQSAELK
+214 VSAIQQSAEAK
-225 YNFTYNSSVYDYKPW
+225 FNFTYNSSVYDYKPW

-249 YVLFMFI
+249 YVLFMLI

-293 VLENTVI
+293 VLENIVI
-300 LVISTVIGI
+300 LMISTVIGI

-367 RVSRRLTGKNTFNKK
+367 RVNRILTVKNIFNKK

-412 AITLICVI
+412 VITLICVI

-463 ELEDGRIVT
+463 ELEDGRILTKMTISSV
-472 TVKIASDDMEPG
+472 DMEPG
-484 TWNSEA
+484 TWNAEA
-490 YDHFNI
+490 YDSFHI
-496 KEYYFDEVRYGD
+496 RKYYFNDVRYGD
-508 SYIFNGISDDIID
+508 SYIFNGISEDIID

-527 GVEDMSYC
+527 GVEDMSYG
-535 YYETQRSFTW
+535 YYDTQRSFTW

-554 KGAGLGK
+554 RGAELGNG
-561 SYSGTKK
+561 SAGTQR
-568 NENYIYAAE
+568 NGNYIYAAE
-577 YVEPDTEIYDIL
+577 YVDPDMDIYDIL
-589 NEYAEGA
+589 NEYAEGE

-610 FLDSNYKGIYDES
+610 FLDSNYKGIYDDS
-623 MRDGII
+623 MKDGII
-629 LNLQNYDDSYYYYIN
+629 LNLQNYDDSYYYMKN
-644 NHFKYKNEYASAYEK
+644 DFENKNEYAFAYEK
-659 LIHETVGEYDGNAYN
+659 LIHETVGEYSSDPY
-674 NDFWEKY
+674 DFFWRKY
-681 IARNMPREQ
+681 IARNIPRELI
-690 VLEMTEGFNIRIPSS
+690 LEMTEGINIRIPSF

-729 YNYYFGDKV
+729 DFWGNKV
-738 SNKWNYRYAIK
+738 SNEWNYRYDIK

-762 VVKVTDDVK
+762 VIKVTDEVK

-777 VPEFGQYTLVA
+777 VPQFGQYTLVA
-788 STKLVEKAIDSQNEL
+788 STKLAEKAVDSQNEL

-830 NLNSEFYATD
+830 NLNSAFSATD

-847 QEAGLSF
+847 QEAGLSY

-868 IEAVMLFGL
+868 IEGVMFFGL

-941 IISYCVIRVFLK
+941 IISYCVIYRTLK
-953 RM
+953 

>member
-197 YAYPLKSYID
+197 YAYPLKSYIE

-214 VSAIQQSAELK
+214 VSAIQQSAEAK
-225 YNFTYNSSVYDYKPW
+225 FNFTYNSSVYDYKPW

-249 YVLFMFI
+249 YVLFMLI

-293 VLENTVI
+293 VLENIVI
-300 LVISTVIGI
+300 LMISTVIGI

-367 RVSRRLTGKNTFNKK
+367 RVNRILTVKNIFNKK

-412 AITLICVI
+412 VITLICVI

-463 ELEDGRIVT
+463 ELEDGRILTKMTISSV
-472 TVKIASDDMEPG
+472 DMEPG
-484 TWNSEA
+484 TWNAEA
-490 YDHFNI
+490 YDSFHI
-496 KEYYFDEVRYGD
+496 RKYYFNDVRYGD
-508 SYIFNGISDDIID
+508 SYIFNGISEDIID

-527 GVEDMSYC
+527 GVEDMSYG
-535 YYETQRSFTW
+535 YYDTQRSFTW

-554 KGAGLGK
+554 RGAELGNG
-561 SYSGTKK
+561 SAGTQR
-568 NENYIYAAE
+568 NGNYIYAAE
-577 YVEPDTEIYDIL
+577 YVDPDMDIYDIL
-589 NEYAEGA
+589 NEYAEGE

-610 FLDSNYKGIYDES
+610 FLDSNYKGIYDDS
-623 MRDGII
+623 MKDGII
-629 LNLQNYDDSYYYYIN
+629 LNLQNYDDSYYYMKN
-644 NHFKYKNEYASAYEK
+644 DFENKNEYAFAYEK
-659 LIHETVGEYDGNAYN
+659 LIHETVGEYSSDPY
-674 NDFWEKY
+674 DFFWRKY
-681 IARNMPREQ
+681 IARNIPRELI
-690 VLEMTEGFNIRIPSS
+690 LEMTEGINIRIPSF

-729 YNYYFGDKV
+729 DFWGNKV
-738 SNKWNYRYAIK
+738 SNEWNYRYDIK

-762 VVKVTDDVK
+762 VIKVTDEVK

-777 VPEFGQYTLVA
+777 VPQFGQYTLVA
-788 STKLVEKAIDSQNEL
+788 STKLAEKAVDSQNEL

-830 NLNSEFYATD
+830 NLNSAFSATD

-847 QEAGLSF
+847 QEAGFSY

-868 IEAVMLFGL
+868 IEGVMFFGL